1 MRTILFTFLL
11 LAFSVFGAKAQ
22 NQQAAPSTITT
33 LPAPLVVPS
42 IAKQIEAGTFI
53 GIDPNAPLRMG
64 NPKRAGANMTVPGK
78 GLPKGDDALVNKQQR
93 VAKKAGREPSLVFD
107 ANVSNY
113 TPSDPTGAVGP
124 NHYLGG
130 WNVGFRIFDKEGNP
144 LTPAASLG
152 TIFPG
157 NNSGDPIMLY
167 DVEADRFIITEFD
180 QSPNGLNFAI
190 SAGPDPV
197 NDDWYVYTT
206 GMTTGSFPDYPKFS
220 IWSDA
225 YYVTANISSTN
236 RVFAIE
242 RDQVLAG
249 ETPQFLG
256 FPLPGIR
263 TSGFYSPQFF
273 NVTNGVLPPAGDATI
288 VYLQDD
294 AWSGV
299 SEDHLKLW
307 TLNVDWETPGNS
319 TISQPVE
326 VPTTPFISVFD
337 GGSFSNRPQPSG
349 PNIDVL
355 QATVMQ
361 QTQYR
366 RFPGHNSALLNFV
379 VDTDGSSA
387 ELAGIRWFEMRQY
400 GDGEPWEIYQ
410 EGTYVSPNNGKDA
423 FAGSMAMDG
432 QGNVGMAYTT
442 VSSQE
447 SIAIYYTGRFAADPL
462 GTMTVDETLIAQ
474 GNSNNPSNRLADYVH
489 LTVDPTDDK
498 TFWHIAE
505 YFMSNQRTDVVGVFQ
520 IGSDLA
526 ADMGAI
532 EIIEPLDGLL
542 SNEQQITIGLFNY
555 GLEEQGNIPVGYYL
569 PGGDTILETY
579 VDAIASGETASY
591 TFEATADMSEVGET
605 YFITVFTALNADENR
620 LNDTISANITH
631 LYPNDIGVVDIISP
645 ESGTGL
651 TQQETILVKLQNFG
665 AEDQFDFELS
675 YDLNGIIATEI
686 FNDTLPA
693 NSSEQY
699 AFYTPANFST
709 LGEYTLSAYTLLIND
724 SDNSNDTTTVTIV
737 KSNCEPESN
746 CSSGDAILYL
756 ELRDLINESTCSETG
771 YNDFTDMSTDIEID
785 SENELVMTVG
795 YGNEYVK
802 VWIDFND
809 NFIFEQDE
817 IIVDDFVIAD
827 GQGSGNF
834 TDTISLVIP
843 EGALLGEHIMRVK
856 TNWNNSVPN
865 DACESTNY
873 GETEDYKVNVVLQ
886 TGNTMLPEMNS
897 SLNIRSMGGEQFE
910 VSFVTEKLDDQV
922 VINLHNSLGIN
933 LIENK
938 VRYAAG
944 KYSYVIDM
952 SYAAPGVYIVRMG
965 THKYGKVS
973 KLVIQ

>member
-1 MRTILFTFLL
+1 MKTTFFTLFILI
-11 LAFSVFGAKAQ
+11 FSILGLNAQ
-22 NQQAAPSTITT
+22 NKKTSPSTITT
-33 LPAPLVVPS
+33 LEAPLVVPS
-42 IAKQIEAGTFI
+42 IAKQLEAGTFI

-124 NHYLGG
+124 NHYIGG
-130 WNVGFRIFDKEGNP
+130 WNVGFRIFDKNGDP
-144 LTPAASLG
+144 LTPAASLS

-157 NNSGDPIMLY
+157 NTAGDPIMLY

-180 QSPNGLNFAI
+180 SSPNGLNFAI

-242 RDQVLAG
+242 RDQVLTG

-256 FPLPGIR
+256 FPLPGIL

-273 NVTNGVLPPAGDATI
+273 NVTNGVLPPDGDATI

-294 AWSGV
+294 AWTGV

-307 TLNVDWETPGNS
+307 TLNVDWETPANS

-366 RFPGHNSALLNFV
+366 RFPGYNSALLNFV

-410 EGTYVSPNNGKDA
+410 EGTYISPNNNKDA

-432 QGNVGMAYTT
+432 QGNIGMAYTT

-447 SIAIYYTGRFAADPL
+447 SIAIYYTGRFASDPL

-474 GNSNNPSNRLADYVH
+474 GTSNNPSNRLADYVH

-505 YFMSNQRTDVVGVFQ
+505 YFKNNQRTDVVGVFK
-520 IGSDLA
+520 IGSDLP
-526 ADMGAI
+526 ADLGAI
-532 EIIEPLDGLL
+532 EIIEPLDGIL

-555 GLEEQGNIPVGYYL
+555 GLEAQNDFPVGYFL
-569 PGGDTILETY
+569 PGGDVITETY
-579 VDAIASGETASY
+579 AEVLEPGETATY
-591 TFEATADMSEVGET
+591 TFEATADMGEIGET
-605 YFITVFTALNADENR
+605 YYLTVFTALETDENL
-620 LNDTISANITH
+620 LNDTVSANITY
-631 LYPNDIGVVDIISP
+631 LYPNDIGIVDILSP

-686 FNDTLPA
+686 FNDTIAA

-699 AFYTPANFST
+699 AFYTPANFSAI
-709 LGEYTLSAYTLLIND
+709 GEYTLNAYTQLEND

-746 CSSGDAILYL
+746 CGSGDAISYF
-756 ELRDLINESTCSETG
+756 ELRDIINESECSETG
-771 YNDFTDMSTDIEID
+771 YNDFTDMSTDIELD

-817 IIVDDFVIAD
+817 IVVDDFVIGE
-827 GQGSGNF
+827 GQGSGNY

-856 TNWNNSVPN
+856 TNWNNDVPD

-886 TGNTMLPEMNS
+886 TGNVMLPEMNS
-897 SLNIRSMGGEQFE
+897 SLNIKPMGGEQFE
-910 VSFVTEKLDDQV
+910 VSLVTEKLDNQV

-938 VRYAAG
+938 VRYSAG